1 LLLYL
6 SEFDVNVGT
15 IVAKGGKT
23 VSNVLIMLRS
33 MEKQLLER
41 ICLSDYTE
49 VHCRVIRIFN
59 HDAYPEVATTMD

>member
-1 LLLYL
+1 
-6 SEFDVNVGT
+6 
-15 IVAKGGKT
+15 
-23 VSNVLIMLRS
+23 